1 MGLLSKKK
9 TAGGAFELRVSD
21 ALAVPRRGYLLR
33 LKVLSGT
40 PALDDLSP
48 GRKIRVRAPNGSER
62 TITVKDFSVTSGF
75 PSQERLDR
83 YRELDVIVEHDDG
96 YADGNEIQIGWVAS
110 GPVRD

>member
-1 MGLLSKKK
+1 MKFFMIGTQRS
-9 TAGGAFELRVSD
+9 GSN
-21 ALAVPRRGYLLR
+21 LLR

-40 PALDDLSP
+40 PALNDLSP
-48 GRKIRVRAPNGSER
+48 GSKIRVRAPDGSER

-83 YRELDVIVEHDDG
+83 YRELDLIVDHDDG
-96 YADGNEIQIGWVAS
+96 YGDGNEIQIGWVAS